1 MKLSP
6 IIAALRKECPSLER
20 RVYGTAEFSSV
31 ESTTDLP
38 MPCAYVIP
46 LGESGEEMSMG
57 TEYRQIIEQT
67 FGIVMCVAV
76 GSDQTGTEAFD
87 RVETMKY
94 EVIKAIAGARMPE
107 SEPDLRDDT
116 DEIVYDGLTILD
128 VNKARIAVQLEFIV
142 RYQIIDE
149 QTAHGRELAMLTPF
163 DGMDVDVD
171 QIVPDGLDKTK
182 FSINFT
188 KEG

>member
-6 IIAALRKECPSLER
+6 IIAALRKKCPSFER

-46 LGESGEEMSMG
+46 LGESGEEIAMG
-57 TEYRQIIEQT
+57 TDYRQTIEQN
-67 FGIVMCVAV
+67 FGVVICVSV
-76 GSDQTGTEAFD
+76 GSDRTGTETFD
-87 RVETMKY
+87 QIEAMKY

-107 SEPDLRDDT
+107 SAPDFGDDT
-116 DEIVYDGLTILD
+116 DEIIYDGLSILD
-128 VNKARIAVQLEFIV
+128 VNKARIAAQLEFIV

-163 DGMDVDVD
+163 EGMDVDID
-171 QIVPDGLDKTK
+171 QIAPDGINKTK
-182 FSINFT
+182 FSINF
-188 KEG
+188 K